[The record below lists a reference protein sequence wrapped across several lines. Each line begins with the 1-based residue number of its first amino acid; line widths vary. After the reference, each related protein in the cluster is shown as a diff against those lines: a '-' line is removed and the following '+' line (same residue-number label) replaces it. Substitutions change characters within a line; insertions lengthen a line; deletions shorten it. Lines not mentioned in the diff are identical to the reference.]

1 MAKNKCVFS
10 WPRVPGTDERK
21 LKDFLE
27 RFYDIDWVHTAR
39 VAKSED
45 GKTISISK
53 DDKTLSLTL
62 NNDDSE
68 VILKIDDIE
77 TDKNKF
83 MAKEENGELKI
94 YNIPRFPDLDKLA
107 QHLREQEKKAILI
120 FAYNGTGKTRLS
132 MAFKDLGKHDDQR
145 DTLYFNAF
153 TEDLF
158 TWDNDLD
165 NDSERVLR
173 MNTASRFFN
182 GLAELEMES
191 RIRKFLHRYVDFEF
205 KIDYEMGAIS
215 FWRVQKNAEGD
226 DESVQIKVSHGE
238 ENIFKVSRGEENI
251 FIWCFF
257 LAIAQLAIDGELD
270 AYKWV
275 QYIYIDDPISSLD
288 ENNAIAVAAHL
299 AQMIKDQDRVKKV
312 VISSHHTLF
321 FNVVCNEMKNA
332 LQYFLSK
339 EPDGYYYLQDTTDTP
354 RFYHV
359 AMLKELH
366 EVAKSEKLLY
376 TYHFNILRSIMEK
389 TATFHG
395 FNKFGDIIKRE
406 PDDQDG
412 TLHARYINL
421 LSHGNYSLFEPVEMM
436 EENKQIFRKI
446 LKGFMR
452 NYRFNPKLFPEDETL
467 EAKT

>member
-1 MAKNKCVFS
+1 MA
-10 WPRVPGTDERK
+10 R
-21 LKDFLE
+21 
-27 RFYDIDWVHTAR
+27 
-39 VAKSED
+39 
-45 GKTISISK
+45 
-53 DDKTLSLTL
+53 
-62 NNDDSE
+62 NN
-68 VILKIDDIE
+68 
-77 TDKNKF
+77 
-83 MAKEENGELKI
+83 
-94 YNIPRFPDLDKLA
+94 NIQTFTDLDALA
-107 QHLREQEKKAILI
+107 QYLREQGKKAILI

-132 MAFKDLGKHDDQR
+132 MAFKDLGKDGEQR

-158 TWDNDLD
+158 AWDNDLE

-173 MNTASRFFN
+173 MNTASRFFD

-191 RIRKFLHRYVDFEF
+191 RIHNFLHRYTDFNF
-205 KIDYEMGAIS
+205 DIDYEAGHIR
-215 FWRVQKNAEGD
+215 FWRETQKNAEEE
-226 DESVQIKVSHGE
+226 DEPILV
-238 ENIFKVSRGEENI
+238 KVSRGEENI

-257 LAIAQLAIDGELD
+257 LAIAQLAIDGQET
-270 AYKWV
+270 YNWV

-299 AQMIKDQDRVKKV
+299 AKLIKGQNRVKV

-321 FNVVCNEMKNA
+321 FNVVGNEMSNA
-332 LQYFLSK
+332 QRYFLSK
-339 EPDGYYYLQDTTDTP
+339 EPDGYYLRDTSHTP

-366 EVAKSEKLLY
+366 EVAKSGRLY

-395 FNKFGDIIKRE
+395 FDHFGKIIK
-406 PDDQDG
+406 PDPEDQDG
-412 TLHARYINL
+412 TLHYRYVQL

-446 LKGFMR
+446 LNDYMS
-452 NYRFNPKLFPEDETL
+452 NYRFNPDLFPEDETQ
-467 EAKT
+467 EANT

>member
-10 WPRVPGTDERK
+10 WPKIPGTDESK
-21 LKDFLE
+21 LKGFLE
-27 RFYDIDWVHTAR
+27 EFYDIEWVYTAR

-45 GKTISISK
+45 GKTINISK

-77 TDKNKF
+77 TDKFKF
-83 MAKEENGELKI
+83 IAKEENGELKI
-94 YNIPRFPDLDKLA
+94 YNIPRFHDFDKLA

-132 MAFKDLGKHDDQR
+132 MAFKNLGKKDESH

-158 TWDNDLD
+158 TWDNDLE

-191 RIRKFLHRYVDFEF
+191 RIRKFLHRYADFEF
-205 KIDYEMGAIS
+205 EIDYEMGTIS
-215 FWRVQKNAEGD
+215 FWREMQKNAEGD
-226 DESVQIKVSHGE
+226 DESVLI
-238 ENIFKVSRGEENI
+238 KVSRGEENI

-257 LAIAQLAIDGELD
+257 LAIAQLAIDGQD

-299 AQMIKDQDRVKKV
+299 AQMIKGQDRVKKV
-312 VISSHHTLF
+312 VISSHHSLF
-321 FNVVCNEMKNA
+321 FNVVCNEMGNA
-332 LQYFLSK
+332 QHYFLSK
-339 EPDGYYYLQDTTDTP
+339 EPDGYYLRDTNATP

-366 EVAKSEKLLY
+366 EVAKSEKLY

-395 FNKFGDIIKRE
+395 FNNFGDIIKGE
-406 PDDQDG
+406 PDDREG
-412 TLHARYINL
+412 TLHARYVNL

-436 EENKQIFRKI
+436 EENKQIFHKI

-452 NYRFNPKLFPEDETL
+452 NYRFNPDLFPEDETQ
-467 EAKT
+467 EANT